1 MDTCTSLI
9 MHETIVFLP
18 FDGILMR
25 NTSFR
30 AKRASELRAMY
41 DPREGAVCSLDAIER
56 CGRAPFR
63 QVSSFPCH
71 RFRLFADRPRGKIIK
86 AWRRNFNQRFARAQR
101 AKKNN
106 QSARRKIIKA

>member
-1 MDTCTSLI
+1 MNLGTNGCVLEGGIGRDEGQHVRTLSSRILTLMERKMDTCTSLI

-56 CGRAPFR
+56 SGRAP
-63 QVSSFPCH
+63 
-71 RFRLFADRPRGKIIK
+71 
-86 AWRRNFNQRFARAQR
+86 
-101 AKKNN
+101 
-106 QSARRKIIKA
+106 